1 MWKIETTTSWE
12 KDNKH
17 YTKKHDLELAA
28 VLRNLQR
35 YMALLNAA
43 KNSKCVQAGY
53 LHPEPGGVVAIDQ
66 KGLGP
71 NLQETRMYTYADD
84 QKKILYLLKIGNKD
98 IQHSDIE
105 CCKDFGGQI
114 DNDSGMSEET
124 REK

>member
-1 MWKIETTTSWE
+1 MWKIETTTCWE
-12 KDNKH
+12 KGNKH

-35 YMALLNAA
+35 YMTLLNAA

-53 LHPEPGGVVAIDQ
+53 LHHEPGGVVAIDQ

-84 QKKILYLLKIGNKD
+84 QEKILYLLKIGNKD
-98 IQHSDIE
+98 SQHSDIE
-105 CCKDFGGQI
+105 YCKDFGGQI

-124 REK
+124 RKK